1 MKDWRVGEH
10 PRKGAKP
17 MEFTLGADEVVRRIK
32 QLQSSGGSTSKKQI
46 KQSDPELMRN
56 ALFYFPSWEHALRNA
71 DQL

>member
-1 MKDWRVGEH
+1 
-10 PRKGAKP
+10 

-32 QLQSSGGSTSKKQI
+32 QLQSSGGSTSKKQV

-56 ALFYFPSWEHALRNA
+56 ALFYFPSWDHALKNA